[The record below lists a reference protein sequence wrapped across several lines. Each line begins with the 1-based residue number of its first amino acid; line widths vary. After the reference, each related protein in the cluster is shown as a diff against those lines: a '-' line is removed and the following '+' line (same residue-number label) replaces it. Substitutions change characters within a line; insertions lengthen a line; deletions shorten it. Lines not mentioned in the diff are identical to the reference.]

1 MLRRIAVLAL
11 ALALPSPAQAASP
24 FLSAR
29 PMQAVTTLPA
39 GASRPFDNAFVY
51 RPKQKLERSPLI
63 ILLHGAGGQ
72 ASRVVDRYIP
82 VADRRGAVLMA
93 LQSSD
98 VTWRISSSANGQVE
112 FGPDPANLD
121 AALTKLFAQVS
132 IDPERIV
139 LIGFSDGA
147 SYALSLGLANPELF
161 KSVIALSPGFLSV
174 PRRVDRSQRIFI
186 AHGRKDEILPF
197 SNVTGNI
204 LPTLERA
211 GLRPRTRWFNGGHSV
226 DPGVVE
232 EALDFALGP
241 SPSP

>member
-1 MLRRIAVLAL
+1 
-11 ALALPSPAQAASP
+11 
-24 FLSAR
+24 
-29 PMQAVTTLPA
+29 
-39 GASRPFDNAFVY
+39 
-51 RPKQKLERSPLI
+51 
-63 ILLHGAGGQ
+63 
-72 ASRVVDRYIP
+72 
-82 VADRRGAVLMA
+82 MA

-132 IDPERIV
+132 IDPECIV